1 MNEINLNLSVEE
13 VNGLLSV
20 LAELPTR
27 TGAWPLFL
35 KVQEQAKKQLE
46 TQEDE
51 AE

>member
-1 MNEINLNLSVEE
+1 MQEINLTLSVEE

-35 KVQEQAKKQLE
+35 KLQEQAKNQLDAE
-46 TQEDE
+46 KAGDE
-51 AE
+51 